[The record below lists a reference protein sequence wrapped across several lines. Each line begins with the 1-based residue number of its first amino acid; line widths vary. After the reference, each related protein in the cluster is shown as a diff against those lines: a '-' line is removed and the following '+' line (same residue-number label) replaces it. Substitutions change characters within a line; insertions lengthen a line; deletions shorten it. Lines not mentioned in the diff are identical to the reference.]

1 MTARRGAARN
11 RSKENAM
18 MLTLLELAAR
28 VMLAVIVVAGLLIF
42 ALLW

>member
-1 MTARRGAARN
+1 
-11 RSKENAM
+11 M

>member
-1 MTARRGAARN
+1 
-11 RSKENAM
+11 M

-28 VMLAVIVVAGLLIF
+28 VMLAVIVVAGLLVF